1 MFDEKV
7 ILTRLQNGES
17 VEDIAKELTDVLNKA
32 NHKYEDTKR
41 AAEEAKQKRELA
53 KRSELKAL
61 AQMAGKWYNDY
72 IATTE
77 EEKVAFGQALQE
89 ADIEEVISLF
99 EGIHEIIVPLLSVID
114 PPIQKKEDLQEILDM
129 FTDWF
134 NAYYDIEVDGK
145 LEADAVLE
153 LIDSIKEY
161 VEALN
166 DLESI
171 LSIKK
176 SAVKATKSNAKS
188 KSKSSDEKIS
198 DFLKQ
203 MGW

>member
-17 VEDIAKELTDVLNKA
+17 VEDIANEMANLINKVNKTYA
-32 NHKYEDTKR
+32 DQK
-41 AAEEAKQKRELA
+41 AAEEAAAA
-53 KRSELKAL
+53 KAE
-61 AQMAGKWYNDY
+61 
-72 IATTE
+72 T
-77 EEKVAFGQALQE
+77 
-89 ADIEEVISLF
+89 
-99 EGIHEIIVPLLSVID
+99 
-114 PPIQKKEDLQEILDM
+114 QKKEDLQEILDM

-134 NAYYDIEVDGK
+134 NAYYDIEVNGR

>member
-17 VEDIAKELTDVLNKA
+17 VEDIANEMANLINKVNKTYA
-32 NHKYEDTKR
+32 DQK
-41 AAEEAKQKRELA
+41 AAEEAA
-53 KRSELKAL
+53 KAKAE
-61 AQMAGKWYNDY
+61 
-72 IATTE
+72 T
-77 EEKVAFGQALQE
+77 
-89 ADIEEVISLF
+89 
-99 EGIHEIIVPLLSVID
+99 
-114 PPIQKKEDLQEILDM
+114 QKKEDLQEILDM
-129 FTDWF
+129 FTNWF
-134 NAYYDIEVDGK
+134 NAYYDIEIDGR
-145 LEADAVLE
+145 LEADDVLE

-161 VEALN
+161 IEALN

-171 LSIKK
+171 FGIKK

>member
-17 VEDIAKELTDVLNKA
+17 VEDIANEMANLINKVNKTYTDQKAAKEAAMAKA
-32 NHKYEDTKR
+32 
-41 AAEEAKQKRELA
+41 
-53 KRSELKAL
+53 
-61 AQMAGKWYNDY
+61 
-72 IATTE
+72 
-77 EEKVAFGQALQE
+77 
-89 ADIEEVISLF
+89 EV
-99 EGIHEIIVPLLSVID
+99 
-114 PPIQKKEDLQEILDM
+114 QKKEDLQEILDM

-134 NAYYDIEVDGK
+134 NAYYDIETDGK
-145 LEADAVLE
+145 LDADVVIE

-161 VEALN
+161 IETLK

-171 LSIKK
+171 FDIKK
-176 SAVKATKSNAKS
+176 HAVKATKSNAKS

-198 DFLKQ
+198 DFLNK

>member
-17 VEDIAKELTDVLNKA
+17 VEDIANEMANLINKVNKTYA
-32 NHKYEDTKR
+32 DQKV
-41 AAEEAKQKRELA
+41 AEEAA
-53 KRSELKAL
+53 KAKAE
-61 AQMAGKWYNDY
+61 
-72 IATTE
+72 T
-77 EEKVAFGQALQE
+77 
-89 ADIEEVISLF
+89 
-99 EGIHEIIVPLLSVID
+99 
-114 PPIQKKEDLQEILDM
+114 QKKEDLQEILDM

-134 NAYYDIEVDGK
+134 NAYYDIKVDGR
-145 LEADAVLE
+145 LEADDVLE

-161 VEALN
+161 IEALN
-166 DLESI
+166 DLES
-171 LSIKK
+171 LFSVKK
-176 SAVKATKSNAKS
+176 SAVKATKSNTKP

>member
-17 VEDIAKELTDVLNKA
+17 VEDIANEMANLINKVNKTYA
-32 NHKYEDTKR
+32 DQK
-41 AAEEAKQKRELA
+41 AAEEAA
-53 KRSELKAL
+53 KAAAAKAE
-61 AQMAGKWYNDY
+61 
-72 IATTE
+72 T
-77 EEKVAFGQALQE
+77 
-89 ADIEEVISLF
+89 
-99 EGIHEIIVPLLSVID
+99 
-114 PPIQKKEDLQEILDM
+114 QKKEDLQEILDM

-161 VEALN
+161 IEALN

-171 LSIKK
+171 FSIKK